1 MKRKIWTSLLTIVGL
16 LLVTGYKQIDRKNI
30 VKDYDGNI
38 YHTVKIG
45 KQVWMVE
52 NLKTTHYRNGDP
64 IEHAFD
70 DREWSNIKIG
80 AYCNYD
86 NNPNN
91 SEIYGRLY
99 KKEAITDSRNITPA
113 GWHIPTSDDWKTLQT
128 FLGGASLSGGKMK
141 EAGTV
146 HWVDPNK
153 GANNSSGFTGVP
165 GGFRFS
171 NGVFGSI
178 GFVAHMWSSG
188 WKKLDG
194 SDAPWFR
201 LVSSSEQS
209 INHNDYSEATGFSV
223 RCIKDK

>member
-80 AYCNYD
+80 AY
-86 NNPNN
+86 
-91 SEIYGRLY
+91 
-99 KKEAITDSRNITPA
+99 
-113 GWHIPTSDDWKTLQT
+113 
-128 FLGGASLSGGKMK
+128 
-141 EAGTV
+141 
-146 HWVDPNK
+146 
-153 GANNSSGFTGVP
+153 
-165 GGFRFS
+165 
-171 NGVFGSI
+171 
-178 GFVAHMWSSG
+178 
-188 WKKLDG
+188 
-194 SDAPWFR
+194 
-201 LVSSSEQS
+201 
-209 INHNDYSEATGFSV
+209 
-223 RCIKDK
+223 